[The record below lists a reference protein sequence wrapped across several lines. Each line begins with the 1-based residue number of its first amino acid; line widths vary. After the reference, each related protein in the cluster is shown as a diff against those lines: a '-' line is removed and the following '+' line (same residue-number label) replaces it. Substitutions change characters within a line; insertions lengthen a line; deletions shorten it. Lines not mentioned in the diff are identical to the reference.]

1 MIEAQDNER
10 MMKQELLEANKALK
24 KAVETNADTIQKYTS
39 SKKII
44 SELKRA
50 LKLSKEESRLLE
62 NERKRLTVENT
73 ELNKAIE
80 KMDRVVYGNSGGTFH
95 VVDPSEQVTNE
106 NLSSA
111 DEEKDGGA
119 LDDISSADALKL
131 VQSMTN
137 VVDDTLNSKYA
148 KKYNKRLSMYKSRL
162 CVSKKSNRSTGRSF
176 SKSFRATKGSRSIDK
191 SKQNVRKL
199 R

>member
-1 MIEAQDNER
+1 MIEAQDSQR

-24 KAVETNADTIQKYTS
+24 KAVETNTDTIQKYTS

-80 KMDRVVYGNSGGTFH
+80 KMDRVVYGNSGGTFM
-95 VVDPSEQVTNE
+95 
-106 NLSSA
+106 LS
-111 DEEKDGGA
+111 
-119 LDDISSADALKL
+119 I
-131 VQSMTN
+131 
-137 VVDDTLNSKYA
+137 
-148 KKYNKRLSMYKSRL
+148 RLSR
-162 CVSKKSNRSTGRSF
+162 
-176 SKSFRATKGSRSIDK
+176 
-191 SKQNVRKL
+191 
-199 R
+199 